1 MGLLFIGILLLLGI
15 VLICDRQHL
24 IVGEQAYQMLWLG
37 RNAITFVVCC
47 FIYVCFIREK
57 EHSSYFNISVVWV
70 MILIGGIEAVWGL
83 TQIYGFVSSNH
94 RLYSLTGSFF
104 NPGPYSG
111 YLAMVFPISLNEWL
125 NLRKKEYRTL
135 IEQSLYYIA
144 GIVLLLI
151 LCVLPAGMSRS
162 AWMAA
167 IISSVWIYAIRYSWM
182 TRLRC
187 IDEKCRKKMCSAIM
201 FVLII
206 LLMVGYALF
215 NLKVNS
221 ANGRL
226 FMWKISCMA
235 IAERPFIGYGAGG
248 FAEAYGQAQE
258 NYFAC
263 GKYADWEELVAGSPE
278 YAFNEYLQIAIE
290 YGIPIL
296 LLILLGV
303 SVCLWKGIKEQ
314 RYAACGGV
322 IAFLVFAFSSYP
334 LQIPGF
340 AIAFC
345 VLLAACIV
353 DSSRWLL
360 LFFATIMVCMG
371 VYNVKYNQYDN
382 CKKWASCKILY
393 NMGAYHTAKEEY
405 GKLYPVL
412 NDRGS
417 FLFEYGHILHKS
429 NEYSASN
436 KMLKEA
442 AKYSCDPMILN
453 IIGKNYQ
460 RMGKYEETEHWFTR
474 AIHRLPGRIYPYYLL
489 TKLYAEPEFFQ
500 PDRLQQMA
508 DKVLTKEPKVK
519 STAVRQ
525 MRTEVRK
532 ILDTIK

>member
-1 MGLLFIGILLLLGI
+1 
-15 VLICDRQHL
+15 
-24 IVGEQAYQMLWLG
+24 
-37 RNAITFVVCC
+37 
-47 FIYVCFIREK
+47 
-57 EHSSYFNISVVWV
+57 
-70 MILIGGIEAVWGL
+70 
-83 TQIYGFVSSNH
+83 
-94 RLYSLTGSFF
+94 
-104 NPGPYSG
+104 
-111 YLAMVFPISLNEWL
+111 
-125 NLRKKEYRTL
+125 
-135 IEQSLYYIA
+135 
-144 GIVLLLI
+144 
-151 LCVLPAGMSRS
+151 
-162 AWMAA
+162 
-167 IISSVWIYAIRYSWM
+167 
-182 TRLRC
+182 
-187 IDEKCRKKMCSAIM
+187 
-201 FVLII
+201 
-206 LLMVGYALF
+206 
-215 NLKVNS
+215 
-221 ANGRL
+221 
-226 FMWKISCMA
+226 
-235 IAERPFIGYGAGG
+235 
-248 FAEAYGQAQE
+248 
-258 NYFAC
+258 
-263 GKYADWEELVAGSPE
+263 
-278 YAFNEYLQIAIE
+278 
-290 YGIPIL
+290 
-296 LLILLGV
+296 
-303 SVCLWKGIKEQ
+303 
-314 RYAACGGV
+314 
-322 IAFLVFAFSSYP
+322 
-334 LQIPGF
+334 
-340 AIAFC
+340 
-345 VLLAACIV
+345 
-353 DSSRWLL
+353 
-360 LFFATIMVCMG
+360 MG